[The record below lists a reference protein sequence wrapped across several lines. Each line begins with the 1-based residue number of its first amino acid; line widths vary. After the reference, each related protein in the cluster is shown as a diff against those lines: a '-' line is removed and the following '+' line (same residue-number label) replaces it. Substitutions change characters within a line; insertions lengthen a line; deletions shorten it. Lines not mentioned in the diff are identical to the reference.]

1 MVAASS
7 VALQRLIIVILKK
20 GAAMGKNL
28 SDGNIS
34 FLSSYRITTTV
45 TEKEVS
51 LNVYLVP

>member
-1 MVAASS
+1 MVGASS

-45 TEKEVS
+45 KEKEVS